1 MHAKLLCTRISV
13 TTNSGA
19 KSFTACK
26 SSNVTTVRQRPAEW
40 HLPSAHT
47 HRTCARLLRSRFP
60 SIRSVHHG
68 TTRQNGHISVCAR
81 ACWVAPTVA
90 GVRHNLCT
98 MPNSWCTMRTLST
111 AAGTRS
117 PATRAQFGI
126 FVVARSI
133 RLNCAPTYRVPID
146 GLHRFACV
154 LYLTTHRRAVC
165 FRRHGRTCW
174 CMRSWRAIPSGR
186 AKCCA
191 CRLYRF
197 VQLTHSYWLWARLL
211 RRWKCASSVSTT
223 VRGCRWARAC
233 NSAHRHSTVVVGQYH
248 TSRR

>member
-1 MHAKLLCTRISV
+1 MCVFGQSDIFQAPI
-13 TTNSGA
+13 
-19 KSFTACK
+19 
-26 SSNVTTVRQRPAEW
+26 PAELVPDYYD
-40 HLPSAHT
+40 HVFHPFDLSIMERRAKADTYRCVRVHALS
-47 HRTCARLLRSRFP
+47 RTCVR
-60 SIRSVHHG
+60 
-68 TTRQNGHISVCAR
+68 
-81 ACWVAPTVA
+81 A

-174 CMRSWRAIPSGR
+174 CMRS
-186 AKCCA
+186 
-191 CRLYRF
+191 
-197 VQLTHSYWLWARLL
+197 
-211 RRWKCASSVSTT
+211 
-223 VRGCRWARAC
+223 
-233 NSAHRHSTVVVGQYH
+233 
-248 TSRR
+248 